1 MVPVPAPLK
10 LSGLGDDG
18 MSPITEERRPVP
30 KAISGPVRAANRLG
44 FEVFTR
50 LSREE
55 PSSNLCRSPSG
66 LAFTLG
72 MSLSGARGSTQTA
85 LAKALGLH
93 PGAGHDRMASWRR
106 GLLEHDPAVQLT
118 LASSIWTDV
127 GITLRP
133 DVLADLGL
141 AYEAQADSLD
151 FRDPSA
157 IRTINEWVLRATE
170 GAIPNILSHL
180 DPAARLILVG
190 ALHFR
195 GRWTRAFQRE
205 WTRDETFH
213 LPDGG
218 EFPQPMM
225 RASDE
230 FRHFK
235 TAEME
240 GLALT
245 YGGGR
250 WRMLVFLPAKEAS
263 WADVVAGLDVDA
275 WDRWS
280 RRLRKDQGTIV
291 LPRFRLESSL
301 TLAGVLHDLG
311 LPMAVDV
318 QMADFGGA
326 TADTAPLTVGA
337 LLQRVFV
344 EVDEVGTEAAAATLM
359 VQVVAWPP
367 PKRQPFHMQV
377 DRPFLFGIE
386 DTRFNSL
393 LFLGS
398 VFDPSP
404 GSGSRPAGA
413 SFVPPPGT
421 PPEIARLSS
430 P

>member
-1 MVPVPAPLK
+1 MVVTCSGPPRRRWVRDDAMNPV
-10 LSGLGDDG
+10 SQ
-18 MSPITEERRPVP
+18 ERRPTP

-44 FEVFTR
+44 FEVFAR
-50 LSREE
+50 LARQE
-55 PSSNLCRSPSG
+55 PSSNLCLSPSS

-72 MSLSGARGSTQTA
+72 MSLSSARGPTHTA

-93 PGAGHDRMASWRR
+93 PGVGHDRMASWRR
-106 GLLEHDPAVQLT
+106 TLLEHDPAVQLT
-118 LASSIWTDV
+118 LASSIWSDV

-133 DVLADLGL
+133 DVLADLRLSYDAL
-141 AYEAQADSLD
+141 ATSLD
-151 FRDPSA
+151 FRLPSA
-157 IRTINEWVLRATE
+157 TRTINEWVQRATE
-170 GAIPNILSHL
+170 GAIADVVSYL
-180 DPAARLILVG
+180 DPQARLILVG

-218 EFPQPMM
+218 EFPLPMM
-225 RASDE
+225 KASDE
-230 FRHFK
+230 FQHFK
-235 TAEME
+235 TDEME
-240 GLALT
+240 GLALP

-263 WADVVAGLDVDA
+263 WSEVVAGLNVDA
-275 WDRWS
+275 WERWS

-301 TLAGVLHDLG
+301 TLAGVLNDLG

-318 QMADFGGA
+318 QLADFGGA
-326 TADTAPLTVGA
+326 TIDTAPLTVGA
-337 LLQRVFV
+337 LLQRIFV

-367 PKRQPFHMQV
+367 PSWQPFHMQV

-386 DTRFNSL
+386 DTYSDSM
-393 LFLGS
+393 LFVGA
-398 VFDPSP
+398 VYDPRP
-404 GSGSRPAGA
+404 GAGSRPAGA
-413 SFVPPPGT
+413 SFIHST
-421 PPEIARLSS
+421 PRDTA
-430 P
+430 